1 MAATGV
7 LVVVVA
13 LVFAVTVAGGGGA
26 GVGGDGGFI
35 TWEDLSMPA
44 GAARSSTWDD
54 TAGGGGGKRSGGGEQ
69 RTTIV
74 VSPDGTGHSRTV
86 QGAVDMVP
94 AGNTRRV
101 KIVVRPGVYSCNGAD
116 LAGDGVPCREK
127 VTVPITK
134 PFVSLIGMGTGHTVI
149 TWHSRASDVGAS
161 GHQVGTFYSASVAV
175 EADYFCASHITFE
188 VYTHRTSSS
197 SSSPAG
203 SPAAAKRNSAAA
215 AAPGAVGQQ
224 AVALRLSGDKTVLY
238 KCRILGTQ
246 DTLFD
251 NIGRHYLYNCDIQGS
266 IDFIFGNARSLYQ
279 GCTLHAVATSYG
291 AIAASQRS
299 SPSEESGFSFVGC
312 RLTGSGMLYLGRAW
326 GKYSRVVYSYCDLSG
341 IIVPQGWSD
350 WGDQSRTK
358 TVLFGEYNCKGPGA
372 STKQRVPWSRT
383 LTYDEARPFIGRSFI
398 NGEQWLRL

>member
-54 TAGGGGGKRSGGGEQ
+54 TAGGGGGKRSGGGGGGGEQ

-101 KIVVRPGVYSCNGAD
+101 KIVVRPGVY
-116 LAGDGVPCREK
+116 REK

-188 VYTHRTSSS
+188 
-197 SSSPAG
+197 
-203 SPAAAKRNSAAA
+203 NSAAA

-358 TVLFGEYNCKGPGA
+358 
-372 STKQRVPWSRT
+372 
-383 LTYDEARPFIGRSFI
+383 
-398 NGEQWLRL
+398 

>member
-1 MAATGV
+1 MATGRQCYHRCAV
-7 LVVVVA
+7 LLLVA
-13 LVFAVTVAGGGGA
+13 AVFVTVDGAAA
-26 GVGGDGGFI
+26 GVGVDGFI
-35 TWEDLSMPA
+35 TWDDLSIPA
-44 GAARSSTWDD
+44 GASQRSTWDD
-54 TAGGGGGKRSGGGEQ
+54 KAAGGGEQ

-94 AGNTRRV
+94 DGNKRRV
-101 KIVVRPGVYSCNGAD
+101 KILIRPGVY
-116 LAGDGVPCREK
+116 REK
-127 VTVPITK
+127 VTVSITK
-134 PFVSLIGMGTGHTVI
+134 PLVSLIGMGSGRTVI
-149 TWHSRASDVGAS
+149 TWHARASDVVDSS

-188 VYTHRTSSS
+188 NS
-197 SSSPAG
+197 A
-203 SPAAAKRNSAAA
+203 PAAP
-215 AAPGAVGQQ
+215 PGAVGQQ

-279 GCTLHAVATSYG
+279 GCSLHAVATSYG
-291 AIAASQRS
+291 AIAASQRN

-312 RLTGSGMLYLGRAW
+312 RLTGSGMLYLGRAR

-341 IIVPQGWSD
+341 IVVPQGWSD

-358 TVLFGEYNCKGPGA
+358 TVLFGEYSCKGPGA

-383 LTYDEARPFIGRSFI
+383 LTFEEAQPFIGRSFI
-398 NGEQWLRL
+398 NGDQWLRL

>member
-54 TAGGGGGKRSGGGEQ
+54 TAGGGGGKRSGGGGGGEQ

-101 KIVVRPGVYSCNGAD
+101 KIVVRPGVY
-116 LAGDGVPCREK
+116 REK

-188 VYTHRTSSS
+188 
-197 SSSPAG
+197 
-203 SPAAAKRNSAAA
+203 NSAAA

>member
-54 TAGGGGGKRSGGGEQ
+54 TAGGGGGKRSGGGGGGEQ

-101 KIVVRPGVYSCNGAD
+101 KIVVRPGVY
-116 LAGDGVPCREK
+116 REK

-188 VYTHRTSSS
+188 
-197 SSSPAG
+197 
-203 SPAAAKRNSAAA
+203 NSAAA

-279 GCTLHAVATSYG
+279 SCHKLTIQAFTNSSILYLTAKELLTLGCTLHAVATSYG